1 MDRIASLGYDWPVVG
16 AVAEMLRRRERQQR
30 REERGRLSWCEA
42 LLALPVVAAFVAGAL
57 VIPRTESGW
66 LDAALWIGYGA
77 LLMALLFLAFRMARR
92 PAAAL
97 PVRLVFL
104 LAVLTS
110 VQRASPE
117 GWNDGVRVLV
127 LCGIVV
133 PITLLAEYVASRR
146 KRRAAAPGAP

>member
-1 MDRIASLGYDWPVVG
+1 MRSRWEGDDA
-16 AVAEMLRRRERQQR
+16 RRRFVWRD
-30 REERGRLSWCEA
+30 
-42 LLALPVVAAFVAGAL
+42 LLWGPPVVAAFVVGAL

-77 LLMALLFLAFRMARR
+77 LLMALLFLAFRIARR

-133 PITLLAEYVASRR
+133 PITLLAEYVVSRR